1 LIKQLSKLKQKKYRQ
16 KEKQFLVEGKHLVE
30 EAYLAGYLMM
40 VLSIDESPYDDI
52 DSYLVTTEIIDK
64 LSEVKNNQN
73 IVGVCHI
80 PNHRSNTN
88 RILMLDGVQDPGN
101 MGTLMRSA
109 VSFGFSTIVLDHCVD
124 IFNPKVIRSTQG
136 AIFKLNYIYEDIL
149 SFMNKHDDITYIATD
164 LKAQKD
170 IEDIELPAGPF
181 ALILGNEG
189 NGIRET
195 VSDASD
201 IQVKIHMTNT
211 ESLNVAVA
219 GSICMYLLKGN

>member
-1 LIKQLSKLKQKKYRQ
+1 
-16 KEKQFLVEGKHLVE
+16 
-30 EAYLAGYLMM
+30 
-40 VLSIDESPYDDI
+40 
-52 DSYLVTTEIIDK
+52 
-64 LSEVKNNQN
+64 
-73 IVGVCHI
+73 
-80 PNHRSNTN
+80 
-88 RILMLDGVQDPGN
+88 MLDGVQDPGN